1 MNKDNGTGNPMEN
14 QNFNI
19 EKYMIEGTNS
29 VKDYILLIRTNLLHF
44 VLISL
49 LIFSAFTAYA
59 FFAKSIYKSTV
70 TLKINKQNQNIL
82 ASRELPEV
90 DVLRS
95 DRFIA
100 NEIEVINQYDSR
112 EKYAKALID
121 SFNNAKEKNLFKVLK
136 SEEEAGSIGHK
147 PLKDIAGILKN
158 VISAEQISGLDLVEI
173 SASSPSPYEAA
184 LIANTCADK
193 YLKLN
198 LEGNRN
204 QLTSLR
210 MFLEKQS
217 KEKLNELNI
226 AEDTLRKFQER
237 GGIVALDAQST
248 VLITQLAQLDAQ
260 RDAAKIELM
269 SSNEVLNQYK
279 NEVKKQNP
287 QLVDYLENQTSQVY
301 MDVLQKQIAELQVT
315 RDISIANKSPNAV
328 VASKIQEYDKK
339 ITELKDKLSVLIND
353 IKANA
358 FASSP
363 EQIKVLTQK
372 LIEEEINNNS
382 LSIKFKELQTIIS
395 KYEQDLNRLP
405 KTTIELA
412 QYQRKKESHQQLYL
426 LVDQKYQEALINEL
440 SQPGNVVIVDTGRIP
455 DKPAKPNRI
464 LIIIIGLTLGPVFA
478 FGYLLV
484 KDYFDDTIK
493 SPRDMEDNDI
503 SFLSWV
509 PRLNNSTEIP
519 PDNQELLVLYEPD
532 SPISESFRAIE
543 ARIEYSRAESE
554 FPKLILVTS
563 PAEGEGK
570 TFIAFNLAGSFAQS
584 NKRTLLI
591 DCDLRRPKIHKIF
604 GVDKKPGLV
613 DYLFDDARLKDII
626 RKTKIDNLS
635 YITSGSIPSN
645 SAKVLK
651 SKMMNSFLK
660 GIRDCFDAII
670 IDSAPIVAAI
680 DAEILAK
687 LVDGTILV
695 VSADKTD
702 HRLMMDAVDIIKR
715 DKVPFLGTV
724 LNNFKYKNGY
734 GYYYKYYYSY
744 SSSKGKG
751 NKNHKVKS

>member
-19 EKYMIEGTNS
+19 EKYIIAGTTS
-29 VKDYILLIRTNLLHF
+29 VKDYILLVRTNLRPF
-44 VLISL
+44 ILISL
-49 LIFSAFTAYA
+49 LIFSAFAAYA

-70 TLKINKQNQNIL
+70 TLKITKQKQHIL
-82 ASRELPEV
+82 ESESIAELRIAEN
-90 DVLRS
+90 

-100 NEIEVINQYDSR
+100 NEIELINNYDTR

-121 SFNNAKEKNLFKVLK
+121 SFNNSKEKNLFKVLK
-136 SEEEAGSIGHK
+136 SEEDTGSIGHK

-158 VISAEQISGLDLVEI
+158 VISAEQLSGLDLVEI

-184 LIANTCADK
+184 LIANTCADQ
-193 YLKLN
+193 YIKLN

-204 QLTSLR
+204 QLTSIR

-217 KEKLNELNI
+217 SEKLKDLNN

-237 GGIVALDAQST
+237 GGIVAPDAQST
-248 VLITQLAQLDAQ
+248 VLINQLAQLDAQ

-301 MDVLQKQIAELQVT
+301 IDVLQKQIAELQVT

-426 LVDQKYQEALINEL
+426 LVDQKYQESLINEL
-440 SQPGNVVIVDTGRIP
+440 SQPGNAVIVGIGRVP

-464 LIIIIGLTLGPVFA
+464 LIIIIGLMLGPVFA

-484 KDYFDDTIK
+484 KDYFDDTVK
-493 SPRDMEDNDI
+493 TPRDMEDNDV

-509 PRLNNSTEIP
+509 PQLNNSTEIQ

-591 DCDLRRPKIHKIF
+591 DCDLRRPKIHKIM

-613 DYLFDDARLKDII
+613 DFLLKKTQLNDII

-651 SKMMNSFLK
+651 SKLMKYFLK
-660 GIRDCFDAII
+660 RNTRF
-670 IDSAPIVAAI
+670 
-680 DAEILAK
+680 
-687 LVDGTILV
+687 
-695 VSADKTD
+695 
-702 HRLMMDAVDIIKR
+702 
-715 DKVPFLGTV
+715 F
-724 LNNFKYKNGY
+724 
-734 GYYYKYYYSY
+734 
-744 SSSKGKG
+744 
-751 NKNHKVKS
+751 